1 MYCYTHMLQFT
12 CVFNELQLWS
22 HISSEH
28 PKFLKNVASLTNVN
42 LPKSIESRLDEAH
55 KMFLG
60 VYNNTMYL
68 KRVVDNNPALYR
80 QNIMAIRKLIDE
92 FILHDTH
99 VLSFYPQLLKYGTDN
114 KAWQELVKHIISEQN
129 FMLELFRDLRRQIR

>member
-1 MYCYTHMLQFT
+1 MYCYTHVTQFA

-28 PKFLKNVASLTNVN
+28 PTFLKNVASLTNVN
-42 LPKSIESRLDEAH
+42 LPKPIILELNNIH
-55 KMFLG
+55 KQFLG
-60 VYNNTMYL
+60 VYNNVVYL
-68 KRVVDNNPALYR
+68 KKIIDGNPALYR
-80 QNIMAIRKLIDE
+80 QHIIAIRKAIDE

-99 VLSFYPQLLKYGTDN
+99 ALSFYPQLLKYGTDN

-129 FMLELFRDLRRQIR
+129 FMLELFRDLKRQIR